1 MSEPTSATVAV
12 VTVAPVLMGL
22 VLPGIDPDALIGA
35 FGGAVVFMMH
45 AKDYSLG
52 KRFVY
57 MMVSILIGYS
67 ASGEVLV
74 HTPIRSAVVA
84 SFIVSLLIVQASLVI
99 MDFVKGFDIGKFIS
113 RFTGGK

>member
-1 MSEPTSATVAV
+1 MSEPTSATVAAI
-12 VTVAPVLMGL
+12 TVAPVLMGL
-22 VLPGIDPDALIGA
+22 AVPGVDPDALIGA

-67 ASGEVLV
+67 AAGEVLAQ
-74 HTPIRSAVVA
+74 TPIRSTVVA
-84 SFIVSLLIVQASLVI
+84 SFIVSLLIVQASLVT
-99 MDFVKGFDIGKFIS
+99 MDFVRGFDIGKFIS